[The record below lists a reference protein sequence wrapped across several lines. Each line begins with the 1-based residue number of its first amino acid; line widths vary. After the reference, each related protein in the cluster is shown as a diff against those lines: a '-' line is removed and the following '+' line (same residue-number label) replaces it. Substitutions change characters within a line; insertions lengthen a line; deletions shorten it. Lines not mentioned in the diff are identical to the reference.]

1 MRSGDENEAEVV
13 LLSLLLD
20 ALLFVAARIQ
30 VKGKV
35 GPLVARWEGDGL
47 AQGEAHGVDDAL
59 ASGLGRAY
67 ADSGGPAG
75 GAHYVGGWGKIHG
88 LSVLHDA
95 LPDDVLELCRDL
107 QPGQVLM
114 VITQG
119 SVNIRRGGATLLA
132 NPSYDWCWIGKGSPP
147 CYSSQSGRCWLGPVL

>member
-1 MRSGDENEAEVV
+1 MRNGNIENKTEVV
-13 LLSLLLD
+13 LLPFLLD

-30 VKGKV
+30 IKGKV
-35 GPLVARWEGDGL
+35 GPLVAWWEGDGL

-59 ASGLGRAY
+59 APGLRGAD

-75 GAHYVGGWGKIHG
+75 GAHYVGRWGKIHG
-88 LSVLHDA
+88 LSVFHDA

-119 SVNIRRGGATLLA
+119 SVSIRRG
-132 NPSYDWCWIGKGSPP
+132 SH
-147 CYSSQSGRCWLGPVL
+147 SSF

>member
-1 MRSGDENEAEVV
+1 MKNGNIENKTDVV

-30 VKGKV
+30 VEGEV
-35 GPLVARWEGDGL
+35 GPLVAWWEGDGL
-47 AQGEAHGVDDAL
+47 AQSEAHGVDDAL
-59 ASGLGRAY
+59 TSGLGGAH
-67 ADSGGPAG
+67 ADGGGPAG
-75 GAHYVGGWGKIHG
+75 GAHYVGRWGKIHG

-95 LPDDVLELCRDL
+95 LPDDVLELCGYL

-119 SVNIRRGGATLLA
+119 SVSIRRG
-132 NPSYDWCWIGKGSPP
+132 SH
-147 CYSSQSGRCWLGPVL
+147 SSL

>member
-1 MRSGDENEAEVV
+1 MRKGNIESKTAVV

-30 VKGKV
+30 VEGEV
-35 GPLVARWEGDGL
+35 RPLVARREGDGL

-59 ASGLGRAY
+59 ASGLGGAH
-67 ADSGGPAG
+67 ADGGRPAG

-95 LPDDVLELCRDL
+95 LPDDVLELRGYL
-107 QPGQVLM
+107 QPRQVLH
-114 VITQG
+114 VI
-119 SVNIRRGGATLLA
+119 
-132 NPSYDWCWIGKGSPP
+132 
-147 CYSSQSGRCWLGPVL
+147 VLNLVDVG